1 MKRFLSFT
9 LAIVA
14 SPIYVVFALFVGICM
29 GIIESI
35 DLIVD
40 VFNFIAFQRNEDYE
54 YDDIY

>member
-9 LAIVA
+9 LAIIA

-29 GIIESI
+29 GIIASM
-35 DLIVD
+35 DLVVD
-40 VFNFIAFQRNEDYE
+40 IFNSIAFQRNEDIE